1 MDLFASYY
9 SSSSSSAAAGGVVAG
24 VFAILGAVW
33 LFILS
38 IMIIGIIANWKIF
51 TKAGREGWKSIN
63 PFYNNWVLFEI
74 AGMNGALSLL
84 MLVPIAGPIMTII
97 MYINLAKVF
106 GKDTG
111 FAVGLILLS
120 FIFLLILAFGKDKYL
135 GESYATILAEHKDA
149 PATGTTPA
157 GGAAP
162 AAGAAPTQAPA
173 DPWVS
178 GNDSQTPT
186 QPQA

>member
-1 MDLFASYY
+1 MDLLATYY
-9 SSSSSSAAAGGVVAG
+9 SSSSSSSAAAAGGIFAG
-24 VFAILGAVW
+24 LMAFFGAIW
-33 LFILS
+33 LFAMAMVVIS
-38 IMIIGIIANWKIF
+38 IIANWKIF
-51 TKAGREGWKSIN
+51 TKAGREGWKSII
-63 PFYNNWVLFEI
+63 PIYNNWVLFEI

-84 MLVPIAGPIMTII
+84 LFVPVANVVMMII

-120 FIFLLILAFGKDKYL
+120 FIFILILAFGKDKYL
-135 GESYATILAEHKDA
+135 GESYATILAEHKGAA
-149 PATGTTPA
+149 PAS
-157 GGAAP
+157 GAAP
-162 AAGAAPTQAPA
+162 AAGAAPTQAPT
-173 DPWVS
+173 DPWVN